1 MMKKVRRE
9 RGRKKRRD
17 TRSPVYLGRD
27 TLSPARIDSRKFQ
40 RGAAERGGGHR
51 NAARD
56 VRRVLQRL
64 VSVPAP
70 YALLLLHGNCSP
82 SSLYVVDGAVIF
94 FIIRR
99 GFITFCFSFRAVGVV
114 AKK

>member
-1 MMKKVRRE
+1 M
-9 RGRKKRRD
+9 
-17 TRSPVYLGRD
+17 RSPVYLGRD
-27 TLSPARIDSRKFQ
+27 TLSPARIGSRKFQ

-94 FIIRR
+94 FVAM
-99 GFITFCFSFRAVGVV
+99 FITFLLYFSCCRVRYQ
-114 AKK
+114 K